1 MLEKLLS
8 GYNADALP
16 SNLVC
21 VHIKSMGHN
30 GAKDEI
36 KMPEGP
42 PAGSQTRILLVGII
56 YLPSLSQ
63 TAVADFF
70 IKCQSVQNPIRNDTV
85 TATQPKQ
92 QVEGKSKENICF
104 FLSSWGRGRG
114 GVLPPV

>member
-21 VHIKSMGHN
+21 VHKKSMGHD

-63 TAVADFF
+63 TAVT
-70 IKCQSVQNPIRNDTV
+70 ILTILTSLTILIMLTMLKCLGQY
-85 TATQPKQ
+85 
-92 QVEGKSKENICF
+92 
-104 FLSSWGRGRG
+104 
-114 GVLPPV
+114 